1 MKSTFMLKPSYTAMS
16 EKKKGECALHKMMA
30 WFCSEAVKYKVFL
43 IGWIY
48 TSSFSLQGTE
58 LWRALMQG
66 STFCVFIS
74 QLILFQ
80 IAEKYLLEAISHTI
94 TQLQVRILYGL
105 GKVWTFYL
113 LFIFLLWYNWHIALY

>member
-1 MKSTFMLKPSYTAMS
+1 
-16 EKKKGECALHKMMA
+16 
-30 WFCSEAVKYKVFL
+30 
-43 IGWIY
+43 
-48 TSSFSLQGTE
+48 
-58 LWRALMQG
+58 MQG

-105 GKVWTFYL
+105 GKV
-113 LFIFLLWYNWHIALY
+113 